1 MPRKKANAGAAAA
14 SAPQGRR
21 TRRQTMQMLA
31 REQTPSPDADEV
43 AESPPSDPIEVI
55 AQDAEAIVSLI
66 EWEMEN

>member
-14 SAPQGRR
+14 SVPQGRR

-55 AQDAEAIVSLI
+55 GQDAVAIVSLI